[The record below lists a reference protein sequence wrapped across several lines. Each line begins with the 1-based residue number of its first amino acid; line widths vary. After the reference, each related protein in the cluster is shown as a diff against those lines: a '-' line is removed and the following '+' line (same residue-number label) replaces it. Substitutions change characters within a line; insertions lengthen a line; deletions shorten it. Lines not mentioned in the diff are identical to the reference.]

1 LKPPPEVFERSL
13 NLKKTK
19 LAALIAHGTNLGL
32 STMGN
37 STDAVT
43 VEMLQNVSRH
53 YLTEITLKEANNRL
67 VNYHHGLSM
76 SGIWGDG
83 GTSSSDGQ
91 RFGVQA
97 SSLIASY
104 YPRYARLLRQS
115 IDGLYPY
122 FQSTQCFFL
131 ASNILRTA

>member
-1 LKPPPEVFERSL
+1 
-13 NLKKTK
+13 
-19 LAALIAHGTNLGL
+19 
-32 STMGN
+32 MGN

-67 VNYHHGLSM
+67 VNYHHRLSM
-76 SGIWGDG
+76 SSIWGDG
-83 GTSSSDGQ
+83 ETSSSDGQ

-104 YPRYARLLRQS
+104 YPRYFGYYDKALTVYTHTSNQYSVFSSQVISCGPREDLYVL
-115 IDGLYPY
+115 DGLGY
-122 FQSTQCFFL
+122 
-131 ASNILRTA
+131 